1 MVFQALTKPSLP
13 KLLPLAERL
22 PSSLSLLQ
30 VWPPSGEAKLKNLLG
45 FSFKWQLSMPQ
56 YKFIVILRHL
66 AEHIAINFFTD
77 NFESQSTVNI
87 RVICY

>member
-1 MVFQALTKPSLP
+1 
-13 KLLPLAERL
+13 
-22 PSSLSLLQ
+22 
-30 VWPPSGEAKLKNLLG
+30 
-45 FSFKWQLSMPQ
+45 MPQ